1 MLLMAVIFILAL
13 IVSAFY
19 SRYITRPVIEIS
31 EFSKKLAFLDLDAS
45 CKEGCDNELGKV
57 AEDLNKLSRCLSSA
71 LGELNHANSFL
82 KEDVEKEKEL
92 KGQQLAFFSAVSHEL
107 KTPLLY

>member
-1 MLLMAVIFILAL
+1 MLLVAVIFIFAL

-31 EFSKKLAFLDLDAS
+31 EFSKKIVSLDFDVS
-45 CKEGCDNELGKV
+45 CKEGRDDEL

-71 LGELNHANSFL
+71 LRELNHANSFL
-82 KEDVEKEKEL
+82 KEGVAKGKEL
-92 KGQQLAFFSAVSHEL
+92 EGQQLAFFSAVSHSFA
-107 KTPLLY
+107 